1 MILRVRYLNLC
12 RMKKIILALT
22 VMLLSIYASTIGVCA
37 EEVYENETVP
47 SEYGEFF
54 ESLPNKVIDKLPS
67 GLGSDNV
74 SEIEGAASEL
84 SSPQSLIKM
93 LISAFGESLAEA
105 LPRLALLLGIVIISS
120 VIYTVSSSLSGGLGR
135 VCELISRLCAYSA
148 IATVALSSLSS
159 LKDYFDTLF
168 SSVAAFLPLS
178 TTLFAM
184 GGSFSTAV
192 SSSATLSVI
201 LAICEFI
208 CGYTVI
214 PFFCICLSLSLLS
227 AFDGV
232 FASAGGTVSASIKK
246 WYMTALGFIMMI
258 LTASLLS
265 QTIISSKADGMA
277 MRGAKFAVSSFV
289 PIAGGTLSSTLGTLA
304 ASIEMLRGSV
314 GVIGIIVIII
324 MLLPT
329 VLELAAMRL
338 VLGISE
344 FVAGMISAA
353 GEKRLLSEIGGLYGY
368 LEGVAVLCSVI
379 FIIAF
384 AVFSSVMTPF

>member
-1 MILRVRYLNLC
+1 
-12 RMKKIILALT
+12 
-22 VMLLSIYASTIGVCA
+22 
-37 EEVYENETVP
+37 
-47 SEYGEFF
+47 
-54 ESLPNKVIDKLPS
+54 
-67 GLGSDNV
+67 
-74 SEIEGAASEL
+74 
-84 SSPQSLIKM
+84 
-93 LISAFGESLAEA
+93 
-105 LPRLALLLGIVIISS
+105 
-120 VIYTVSSSLSGGLGR
+120 
-135 VCELISRLCAYSA
+135 
-148 IATVALSSLSS
+148 
-159 LKDYFDTLF
+159 
-168 SSVAAFLPLS
+168 
-178 TTLFAM
+178 
-184 GGSFSTAV
+184 
-192 SSSATLSVI
+192 
-201 LAICEFI
+201 
-208 CGYTVI
+208 
-214 PFFCICLSLSLLS
+214 
-227 AFDGV
+227 
-232 FASAGGTVSASIKK
+232 
-246 WYMTALGFIMMI
+246 MTALGFIMMI
-258 LTASLLS
+258 LSASLLS
-265 QTIISSKADGMA
+265 QTVISSKADGMA